1 MDPDWAAYIRLS
13 AALGSR
19 RGEATAVHHSAL
31 NLDDPSRATA
41 RIERVLTVGLQGPI
55 EIEAPK
61 SEAGFRTVSIGRNT
75 ALAIKAVI
83 KRQKERA
90 MACGTKMVKDPFLFS
105 ADPAGAQ
112 PWDPI
117 RVTRRFNYLRKKADC
132 PKVRLNDL
140 RHYVATNL
148 LGKGVDVITVAGRLG
163 HDPVVTQ
170 RVYAEWI
177 PENDRAA
184 AKIMD
189 DLLDGIEG

>member
-1 MDPDWAAYIRLS
+1 MNPDWSSYIRLA

-31 NLDDPSRATA
+31 NLDDLDRATV
-41 RIERVLTVGLQGPI
+41 RIERVLTVGLEGPI

-61 SEAGFRTVSIGRNT
+61 SEAGFRTVSIGRST
-75 ALAIKAVI
+75 AMAIKAVI

-90 MACGTKMVKDPFLFS
+90 LACGTKLVTNPYLFS
-105 ADPAGAQ
+105 ADPEGRE

-117 RVTRRFNYLRKKADC
+117 RVTRRFTYLREKADC

-148 LGKGVDVITVAGRLG
+148 LGNGVDVITVAGRLG
-163 HDPVVTQ
+163 H
-170 RVYAEWI
+170 
-177 PENDRAA
+177 
-184 AKIMD
+184 
-189 DLLDGIEG
+189 